1 MCLVWQSSH
10 RCTNAAGTE
19 IKETHAIIK
28 EWVST
33 EQLISEE
40 EKDWA
45 MEKSVLL
52 DLQQALGAE
61 INELNTKLQETKEE
75 AVGAAKQREDLTA
88 RKMRHFRQPDP
99 CTKDSTG
106 QWQNWSGPLPC
117 FPLLWQTI
125 LLPIAKNYSQEKGFP
140 CYLYANGWT
149 HLYHC
154 FRQCKTSTVPSHWK
168 DEFTLDDNQ
177 SREFQVMY
185 FGLGAAYFVNES
197 GTVAGYGKPTSQ
209 GWQWT
214 RSDNLAREISTG
226 VDMLNNRAM
235 PRFLE
240 LPVISPER
248 IDQ

>member
-1 MCLVWQSSH
+1 MVVVFDLMKLRFIL
-10 RCTNAAGTE
+10 RCALYGNLLTGALMLLAE

-61 INELNTKLQETKEE
+61 INELNTKLQETEEE

-106 QWQNWSGPLPC
+106 QWQNWSGPLPLL
-117 FPLLWQTI
+117 PLLWQTI
-125 LLPIAKNYSQEKGFP
+125 LLPIAKTTPRKRGFP

-168 DEFTLDDNQ
+168 DRN
-177 SREFQVMY
+177 S
-185 FGLGAAYFVNES
+185 
-197 GTVAGYGKPTSQ
+197 P
-209 GWQWT
+209 WT
-214 RSDNLAREISTG
+214 II
-226 VDMLNNRAM
+226 NRANS
-235 PRFLE
+235 RLC
-240 LPVISPER
+240 ISGWGQP
-248 IDQ
+248 ILLMSQAQ

>member
-1 MCLVWQSSH
+1 MVFDLMKLRFIL
-10 RCTNAAGTE
+10 RCALYGNLLTGALMLLAE

-61 INELNTKLQETKEE
+61 INELNTKLQETEEE

-88 RKMRHFRQPDP
+88 RKNAALQATRSLHQGLDRAVAKLERAFAL
-99 CTKDSTG
+99 
-106 QWQNWSGPLPC
+106 LPT
-117 FPLLWQTI
+117 PVETI

-168 DEFTLDDNQ
+168 DRN
-177 SREFQVMY
+177 S
-185 FGLGAAYFVNES
+185 
-197 GTVAGYGKPTSQ
+197 P
-209 GWQWT
+209 WT
-214 RSDNLAREISTG
+214 II
-226 VDMLNNRAM
+226 NRANS
-235 PRFLE
+235 RLC
-240 LPVISPER
+240 ISGWGQP
-248 IDQ
+248 ILLMSQAQ